1 MGKRWTDPLFT
12 SYIMKGKKKV
22 NMNPLVLPIII
33 VIIGILSYLE
43 ILYFPLAA
51 TIVMTIYMIL
61 LTWLSK
67 QSGPDFP
74 D

>member
-1 MGKRWTDPLFT
+1 MNNVTDTFIVD
-12 SYIMKGKKKV
+12 SYAFERKKT
-22 NMNPLVLPIII
+22 NMNPLMLPIII
-33 VIIGILSYLE
+33 VVIGILSYLE

-51 TIVMTIYMIL
+51 TIVMAIYMIL

>member
-1 MGKRWTDPLFT
+1 MNNVTDTFIVD
-12 SYIMKGKKKV
+12 SYAFERKKT
-22 NMNPLVLPIII
+22 NMNPLMLPIII
-33 VIIGILSYLE
+33 VVIGILSYLE